1 MNAPGSIAS
10 ADAPFLRRRN
20 AKPTISAASAAPIA
34 TAAPVLNGACG
45 AAACAGALTLGAAAG
60 IDAAGAADAGVAL
73 AADPAAASD
82 AMVSEAVVAA
92 AVADAAA
99 PAAALACGFCALPAA
114 GAGATFAAGLPMPC
128 FCNSINTRFFSASN
142 CCRLDGRACEAP
154 AACAPEPDGARFAA
168 PGASNASAP
177 AADAPFA
184 PAGAC

>member
-1 MNAPGSIAS
+1 M
-10 ADAPFLRRRN
+10 
-20 AKPTISAASAAPIA
+20 
-34 TAAPVLNGACG
+34 
-45 AAACAGALTLGAAAG
+45 
-60 IDAAGAADAGVAL
+60 AL

-128 FCNSINTRFFSASN
+128 FCNSINTRFFSA
-142 CCRLDGRACEAP
+142 LDGRACEAP